1 MAPVTRTA
9 WFRIGAGT
17 ALLSAL
23 AIITQTVMDAAIF
36 AGFIPARLSGLD
48 VEFFAVPAL
57 LTPITATLVHGDF
70 THLFFNMLFLALTG
84 RIIEQVIGR
93 WGVVTL
99 YIFSAYVAAIAQWL
113 VGQNDVSPMIGA
125 SGAVSG
131 MIGAMVIAYSNPKS
145 VLASKVANRWLNIVW
160 IIATWALLQWA
171 MGFAM
176 ALDGTNVATAAHVG
190 GFVAGMAA
198 FWPLVK
204 WKYRR
209 A

>member
-1 MAPVTRTA
+1 MLPVTRTA

-17 ALLSAL
+17 VLLSAL
-23 AIITQTVMDAAIF
+23 AIVTGMVVDAAIF

-48 VEFFAVPAL
+48 VQFIAVPTL
-57 LTPITATLVHGDF
+57 LTTLTSTLVHGDF
-70 THLFFNMLFLALTG
+70 THLSFNMLFLALTG
-84 RIIEQVIGR
+84 RIIEQVLGR
-93 WGVVTL
+93 WGVATL

-113 VGQNDVSPMIGA
+113 VGQNDVAPMIGA

-131 MIGAMVIAYSNPKS
+131 MIGALVIAYSTPRS
-145 VLASKVANRWLNIVW
+145 VLVSRAANRWLNIVW
-160 IIATWALLQWA
+160 IIATWTVLQWA

-176 ALDGTNVATAAHVG
+176 GLDGTNVAVAAHIG

>member
-1 MAPVTRTA
+1 MGPVTRTA

-17 ALLSAL
+17 VLLSAL
-23 AIITQTVMDAAIF
+23 AIITMTVRDAAIF
-36 AGFIPARLSGLD
+36 AGFIPARLSGQEID
-48 VEFFAVPAL
+48 FIAVPTL
-57 LTPITATLVHGDF
+57 LTPLTATLVHGDWP
-70 THLFFNMLFLALTG
+70 HLFFNMLFLALTG
-84 RIIEQVIGR
+84 RIIEQVIGGR
-93 WGVVTL
+93 GVIIL
-99 YIFSAYVAAIAQWL
+99 YVFSAYIAALTQWL
-113 VGQNDVSPMIGA
+113 VGQNDVAPMIGA

-145 VLASKVANRWLNIVW
+145 VVASRTANRWLNIVW
-160 IIATWALLQWA
+160 IIATWAVLQWA

-176 ALDGTNVATAAHVG
+176 GVEGTRVATAAHIG